1 MNQSNNISESYFT
14 TNSHTMQLRFN
25 LNTEVYVKDNGK
37 VLLVRNLLERMF
49 LPELSTLYPS
59 KGRKLSVDP
68 RTMLQLLLFCYSEGC
83 FSSRDIEDRCR
94 YDLRLI
100 YLLDGQKAPDH
111 STIHRFR
118 KKLAPFFEGIL
129 EQFTL
134 LLYEHGF
141 LDLSSLYM
149 DGTKMEAVSNKY
161 SFVWRGSIEKFQSKL
176 VEKIRMELNLPEEV
190 HLQETQNP

>member
-1 MNQSNNISESYFT
+1 M
-14 TNSHTMQLRFN
+14 
-25 LNTEVYVKDNGK
+25 
-37 VLLVRNLLERMF
+37 
-49 LPELSTLYPS
+49 
-59 KGRKLSVDP
+59 
-68 RTMLQLLLFCYSEGC
+68 
-83 FSSRDIEDRCR
+83 
-94 YDLRLI
+94 
-100 YLLDGQKAPDH
+100 DGQKAPDH

-118 KKLAPFFEGIL
+118 KKLAPFFEGML

-176 VEKIRMELNLPEEV
+176 VEKIKQELDLPEDGDAQKVQKALRKAFLECKRNCKKKKIV
-190 HLQETQNP
+190 FVYGTGKRKTEEQRIYEKYEE